1 MMTDPVGDL
10 LTRIR
15 NANSNKSKSVRAPLS
30 KHKFAVAEVLQRE
43 GFVGSLSTYD
53 SVPEDG
59 IGPRKWLKIE
69 LKYGEDGERVLQHL
83 QRVSKPGRRVYI
95 QAREL
100 KPVLNG
106 LGIQIL
112 STSRGV
118 LSDREARNQKVGGE
132 ILAEAH

>member
-15 NANSNKSKSVRAPLS
+15 NANSNGSKSVRAPYS
-30 KHKFAVAEVLQRE
+30 KHKHAVASVLQRE
-43 GFVGSLSTYD
+43 GFVGEVSSYD
-53 SVPEDG
+53 SSPDDG
-59 IGPRKWLKIE
+59 IGPRQWLKVE
-69 LKYGEDGERVLQHL
+69 LKYGEDGERVLEHI

-118 LSDREARNQKVGGE
+118 LSDREARKQKVGGE
-132 ILAEAH
+132 VVAELH